1 MNILNSLLLTRVGL
15 DSSVGEAK
23 VVGAMVMTSGLKQ
36 ERVYG
41 SGQLHICRPRTV
53 RNDSFS
59 KFYIS

>member
-41 SGQLHICRPRTV
+41 SG
-53 RNDSFS
+53 
-59 KFYIS
+59 

>member
-23 VVGAMVMTSGLKQ
+23 VVAAMVMTSGLKQ

-41 SGQLHICRPRTV
+41 SG
-53 RNDSFS
+53 
-59 KFYIS
+59 